1 MRTAA
6 RMTHGSKP
14 AHRNQLRNKSK
25 LLSNYQ
31 SHIRRGSDA
40 EPPSECRARAHQS
53 EPRPPVNG
61 PRGAGAPLVARE
73 CPGAAT
79 DRSDASRAGCGPAM
93 SANNCDSMTYFA
105 NTYMPDMR
113 NGGGHEHQQAHAHY
127 GAVPQQ
133 GHEMEGCEQQLRPA
147 QHHYPAQPAP
157 GMPYPRFPP
166 YDRLG
171 YYQQMEQNGYR
182 PDSPS
187 QMGHMGP
194 KSDGYGPN
202 GHQPTAPAVY
212 SSCKL
217 QAAAA
222 GGGGAGSRQP
232 AARAP
237 HARAAAYGCA
247 ATWSAPPSPTAP
259 YVPRGRDAASDADAA
274 YASAAYARAAAATAA
289 ATTQYQCLAAQPAL
303 PVDAESIC
311 ETDGPLFI
319 YWCHISERKSLRQ
332 VDWSEYKTRRCTD
345 FIDTNS
351 KLTIVRIRANKIGDS
366 VSDNS
371 DQQTSQH
378 RTRVITF
385 IWERARCLQI
395 RSASVRV
402 SLNVY
407 RYVRLLRGRLNFG
420 LINSEPPCGIDWIL
434 MYGHGRC
441 VRRPICV

>member
-1 MRTAA
+1 MSA
-6 RMTHGSKP
+6 GS
-14 AHRNQLRNKSK
+14 QID
-25 LLSNYQ
+25 LSV
-31 SHIRRGSDA
+31 HAIRRGSDA

-61 PRGAGAPLVARE
+61 PRGAGAPATRE

-79 DRSDASRAGCGPAM
+79 DRSDASAGCGPAM

-222 GGGGAGSRQP
+222 GGGAVPGSPPLEQAQQMPAHHMHAPQHMGALPHGVHPPHQQHLMYPVDEMQHQTQMPPMHQQP
-232 AARAP
+232 M
-237 HARAAAYGCA
+237 HAQQPPPQQPPPNTNA
-247 ATWSAPPSPTAP
+247 SLPSPLYP
-259 YVPRGRDAASDADAA
+259 WMRS
-274 YASAAYARAAAATAA
+274 
-289 ATTQYQCLAAQPAL
+289 Q
-303 PVDAESIC
+303 
-311 ETDGPLFI
+311 F
-319 YWCHISERKSLRQ
+319 

-378 RTRVITF
+378 GLVITLSGS
-385 IWERARCLQI
+385 ARCLQI

-407 RYVRLLRGRLNFG
+407 RYVRLRGRLNFG
-420 LINSEPPCGIDWIL
+420 LINSEPPCGID
-434 MYGHGRC
+434 
-441 VRRPICV
+441 